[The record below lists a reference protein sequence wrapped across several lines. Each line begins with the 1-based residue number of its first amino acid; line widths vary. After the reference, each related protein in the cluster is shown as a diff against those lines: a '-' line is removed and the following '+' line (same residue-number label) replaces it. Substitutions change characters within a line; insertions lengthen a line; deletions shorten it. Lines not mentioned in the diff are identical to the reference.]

1 MFLLMRRGSAIF
13 LFLALAAGLRAGDDI
28 SSLEIGATA
37 PDFDLPGV
45 DGQRHRLGDYASA
58 EVLAIVF
65 TCNHCPSAQAAEGR
79 IKRLVEDMRGKSFQ
93 LVAISPNDPGA
104 VRVNELGYAVYGDSL
119 EEMKAHAAEQGFNFP
134 YLYDGETQAVSR
146 AYGAQATPH
155 VFVFDGGRKLRYV
168 GRFDDSKFGDA
179 ATVKSQDARNAIEA
193 LLAGR
198 PVPVEKTKVHGC
210 STKWASKRHV
220 VTEFEKE
227 FLDAPVAVE
236 PIDVAGVKAL
246 IANPT
251 EKLRLFNFWATWCGP
266 CRAEM
271 AGMVRA
277 ARQFETRGFDLVTV
291 SMDDAKARDKV
302 LRALEDEHVALP
314 RLTAKSLEKEG
325 RATNNYHFSGDTDA
339 LVDAVGNGWAG
350 PVPFTL
356 LVAPG
361 GKVIW
366 RQQGEA
372 GAAELRRQIVGHLGR
387 FYQP

>member
-1 MFLLMRRGSAIF
+1 MRWRLAVCLVLTTVVAIG
-13 LFLALAAGLRAGDDI
+13 AADDI
-28 SSLEIGATA
+28 RTLEVGATA

-45 DGQRHRLGDYASA
+45 DGQRHRLGEYAA
-58 EVLAIVF
+58 ADVLAVIF

-79 IKRLVEDMRGKSFQ
+79 IKGLVDGMRGQSFQ

-104 VRVNELGYAVYGDSL
+104 VRINELGYAVHGDSL
-119 EEMKAHAAEQGFNFP
+119 EEMRAHAAEQGFNFP
-134 YLYDGETQAVSR
+134 YLYDGETQSVSR

-155 VFVFDGGRKLRYV
+155 VFVFDRGRRLRYV

-179 ATVKSQDARNAIEA
+179 ATVKSHDAREAIEA

-210 STKWASKRHV
+210 STKWATKRGAV
-220 VTEFEKE
+220 AEYEEAFRATPVTV
-227 FLDAPVAVE
+227 DA
-236 PIDVAGVKAL
+236 IDVAGVKAL

-251 EKLRLFNFWATWCGP
+251 EKLRLVNFWATWCGP
-266 CRAEM
+266 CREEM
-271 AGMVRA
+271 PGLVRA
-277 ARQFETRGFDLVTV
+277 ARQFETRGFDMITV

-302 LRALEDEHVALP
+302 LRALEDEHAALP
-314 RLTAKSLEKEG
+314 RLTAKSLERDG
-325 RATNNYHFSGDTDA
+325 RATNNYHFSGDADA
-339 LVDAVGNGWAG
+339 LVEAVGHGWEG

-356 LVAPG
+356 LAAPG

-366 RQQGEA
+366 MRQGEVDA
-372 GAAELRRQIVGHLGR
+372 VELRRQIVGHLGR